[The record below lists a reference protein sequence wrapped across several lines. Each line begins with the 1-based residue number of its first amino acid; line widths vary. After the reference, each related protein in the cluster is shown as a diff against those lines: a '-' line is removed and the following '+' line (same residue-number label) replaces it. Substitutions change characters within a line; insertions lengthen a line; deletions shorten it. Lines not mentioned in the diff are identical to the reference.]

1 MQFKLCS
8 VFVTTGL
15 IHGLKD
21 RVVLLLNGVD
31 CKKNMHGKRNTKG
44 IFPSDTDVWT
54 MEVFNYE
61 QAILA

>member
-8 VFVTTGL
+8 VFSNYWSHTWSKGSSGAFVKWCGL
-15 IHGLKD
+15 QKI
-21 RVVLLLNGVD
+21 
-31 CKKNMHGKRNTKG
+31 MHGKRNTKG